1 MATELAKAYV
11 QIEPTAKG
19 IKGAIEKELNGE
31 ASSAGKSSGA
41 SLGSGLISS
50 LKGVIAAAG
59 IGKII
64 KDSLTAGGNIQ
75 QSFGG
80 LDTIY
85 GEASA
90 AAKEYAMQAA
100 AAGISAND
108 YAEQA
113 VGFGAA
119 LKQAF
124 EGDTTKAVEAAN
136 TAIMDMTDNA
146 AKMGTPIESIQN
158 AYAGFAKQNYTML
171 DNLKLGYGGTKAEME
186 RLLADA
192 QKLSG
197 VEYNIDNLGDVYDA
211 IHVIQEDLGLTGVA
225 AQEASTTFSGSF
237 GAMQAAATNFL
248 AALSTGEGISTAL
261 TTLLGT
267 VSTFLMD
274 NLLPMLTNII
284 TSIPEIITT
293 AAPLIMDAIT
303 QLFSQAPEIAA
314 AGLDMLHGLIDG
326 ITEGLPEFVTM
337 ATELITDFATALVEG
352 APQLLEEGYNL
363 ALELMNGLLNGLPDI
378 LASVG
383 DMMNQLITLV
393 LENAP
398 KFLEQ
403 GANFILQMISG
414 IVSKLPD
421 IVTSIGQ
428 LIGQLLQTI
437 VSHLPEI
444 LAKGVEIV
452 GKLVE
457 GLIQAIPQ
465 IVAAIPKLIAA
476 IVEGFTGK
484 DWKTVGTDIINGIK
498 NGILA
503 GVGALKDAVKEAAG
517 KALDAAKSFLGIKSP
532 SKVFRDQVGAMMAE
546 GMAEGF
552 EENVP
557 TAEIQAALK
566 PMTNI
571 VPETIGGSQ
580 YSYGGFTINVYGA
593 PGQDIN
599 ELANI
604 IGDRINAQIARGRAV
619 FA

>member
-1 MATELAKAYV
+1 
-11 QIEPTAKG
+11 
-19 IKGAIEKELNGE
+19 
-31 ASSAGKSSGA
+31 
-41 SLGSGLISS
+41 
-50 LKGVIAAAG
+50 
-59 IGKII
+59 
-64 KDSLTAGGNIQ
+64 
-75 QSFGG
+75 
-80 LDTIY
+80 
-85 GEASA
+85 
-90 AAKEYAMQAA
+90 
-100 AAGISAND
+100 
-108 YAEQA
+108 
-113 VGFGAA
+113 
-119 LKQAF
+119 
-124 EGDTTKAVEAAN
+124 
-136 TAIMDMTDNA
+136 
-146 AKMGTPIESIQN
+146 
-158 AYAGFAKQNYTML
+158 
-171 DNLKLGYGGTKAEME
+171 ME

-248 AALSTGEGISTAL
+248 ASLSTGEGINTAL

-267 VSTFLMD
+267 VGTFLTD

-314 AGLDMLHGLIDG
+314 AGLDMLRGLIDG

-337 ATELITDFATALVEG
+337 ATELITDFATTLVEG

-484 DWKTVGTDIINGIK
+484 DWKTVGTDVINGIK
-498 NGILA
+498 NGILN

-552 EENVP
+552 ENNMP
-557 TAEIQAALK
+557 TAEIEHALM
-566 PMTNI
+566 PMSSI
-571 VPETIGGSQ
+571 VPNTLGGSQ

-593 PGQDIN
+593 VGQDVN
-599 ELANI
+599 ELAGI
-604 IGDRINAQIARGRAV
+604 VSDRINAQIARGRAV